1 MKAELLS
8 QKRVMARGAIL
19 SAMTCRL
26 CGSGFQPRSSRQD
39 AAPTV

>member
-1 MKAELLS
+1 
-8 QKRVMARGAIL
+8 MARRAIL
-19 SAMTCRL
+19 AAMKYRL